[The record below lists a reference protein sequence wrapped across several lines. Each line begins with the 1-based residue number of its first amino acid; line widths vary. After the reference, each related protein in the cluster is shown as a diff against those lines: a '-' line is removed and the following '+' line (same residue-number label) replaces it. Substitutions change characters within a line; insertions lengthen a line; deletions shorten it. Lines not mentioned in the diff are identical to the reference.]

1 MTITDSSAVKRS
13 NRLVS
18 RVFNT
23 SNPLAQNS
31 LGWPSEKLTMSW
43 QAIDSIRDVSPRLKH
58 SRNSVFAALIAKRL
72 SMSNV
77 RCSIMTEYQ
86 FPGSMLPQVLVG
98 RSPASLAARAKSIL
112 ITIGTFRQPPN
123 QIAGRSYSFDRTL
136 TRKRGGIANGE
147 RSAARSQACVRIS
160 AIHTWTEYPN
170 ARSGA
175 APDSECVRG
184 WAGEGICENPSSRGR
199 CKGIR
204 LQPSFRGGTR
214 GPFCACGFVDA
225 QRAAPRRAYYGS
237 IGFRHGAAERLE
249 HSCDSNALRCYLRS
263 VAGITGMQRLLS
275 GCADSGS
282 RERPADIGNRTYRLR
297 R

>member
-1 MTITDSSAVKRS
+1 MEGNLGR
-13 NRLVS
+13 RL
-18 RVFNT
+18 
-23 SNPLAQNS
+23 NS
-31 LGWPSEKLTMSW
+31 KGRGCGGVTGL
-43 QAIDSIRDVSPRLKH
+43 PRG
-58 SRNSVFAALIAKRL
+58 
-72 SMSNV
+72 
-77 RCSIMTEYQ
+77 E
-86 FPGSMLPQVLVG
+86 G
-98 RSPASLAARAKSIL
+98 KSIL

-147 RSAARSQACVRIS
+147 RRAARSQACVRIS
-160 AIHTWTEYPN
+160 AIHSWNEYPN

-184 WAGEGICENPSSRGR
+184 WAGEGICENPSSRRR

-204 LQPSFRGGTR
+204 LQPSFRGGAR
-214 GPFCACGFVDA
+214 GPFCACGFVDT

-249 HSCDSNALRCYLRS
+249 HSCDSNALRRHLRGVAS
-263 VAGITGMQRLLS
+263 VTGIQRLLA

-282 RERPADIGNRTYRLR
+282 RRRTYSLASDCTHVPKDLPYRAEHVSLSPASLVTMVQRLLYTILTLCC
-297 R
+297 